1 MGTVAKS
8 NISSSI
14 NMAPKIKLI
23 YFDARGR
30 AELNR
35 IMLNY
40 GGIEFE
46 DFHIQHGDWEQ
57 TKPTLKFGFLPE
69 IEWDGVR
76 IAQSVAIYRLVAKE
90 VGIAGKNNVEM
101 AQCDAV
107 VDFCSEMAEAS
118 VPCAPFSPDGDE
130 KKQALEKFKTKLD
143 SFIKNIEKI
152 LEENGG
158 QWMVGKEFTWA
169 DLYVAYVLN
178 QYIGGFAGVEWKD
191 KTPKLLAHQTKVFN
205 IPKIKAYLD
214 KRPHTE
220 Y

>member
-1 MGTVAKS
+1 MG
-8 NISSSI
+8 
-14 NMAPKIKLI
+14 
-23 YFDARGR
+23 
-30 AELNR
+30 
-35 IMLNY
+35 
-40 GGIEFE
+40 EFE
-46 DFHIQHGDWEQ
+46 DKRIKMEERPQV
-57 TKPTLKFGFLPE
+57 KPTTKCGFVPE
-69 IEWDGVR
+69 LTWDDKLLVQSNA
-76 IAQSVAIYRLVAKE
+76 IARFVARE
-90 VGIAGKNNVEM
+90 VGIAGKSNVEM

-107 VDFCSEMAEAS
+107 VDFCSELAEAS
-118 VPCAPFSPDGDE
+118 VSIKFAPDDE
-130 KKQALEKFKTKLD
+130 KKKAALEKFNPKLD
-143 SFIKNIEKI
+143 AFIKNIEKI

-158 QWMVGKEFTWA
+158 EWMVGKEFTWA